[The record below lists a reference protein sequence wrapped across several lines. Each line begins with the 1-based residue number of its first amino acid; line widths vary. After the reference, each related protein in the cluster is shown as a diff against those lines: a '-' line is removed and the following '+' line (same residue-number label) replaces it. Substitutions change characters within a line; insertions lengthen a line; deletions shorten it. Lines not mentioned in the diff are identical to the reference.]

1 VSILENV
8 AAAGSRNIAMT
19 QPAPADWGSGLTS
32 APETS
37 PGDPDLCGVASRMVL
52 HVGCGHRL
60 PQRLHKHFHG
70 PKWREIRLDI
80 DPAVNPD
87 ILCSITDMNPV
98 VTASVDAVWSSH
110 NLEHVY
116 RHEVPKALDEFIR
129 VLKPGG
135 LLLLT
140 VPDLQQVA
148 QLVAADQLEQ
158 QAYVSPSGPVTPL
171 DMIFGHT
178 PSLAR
183 GHRFMAHKTGFT
195 RQSLYKLL
203 SEAGFVEVRARRGGF
218 FDLWAAAHKP

>member
-1 VSILENV
+1 
-8 AAAGSRNIAMT
+8 MT

-32 APETS
+32 APETG
-37 PGDPDLCGVASRMVL
+37 PGDPDLCGAARRTVL

-87 ILCSITDMNPV
+87 ILCSITNMSPV
-98 VTASVDAVWSSH
+98 ATASVDAVWSSH

-116 RHEVPKALDEFIR
+116 RHEVPKALGEFIR

-148 QLVAADQLEQ
+148 ELVVADQLEQ
-158 QAYVSPSGPVTPL
+158 QAYMSPSGPVTPL

-178 PSLAR
+178 PSLVR

-203 SEAGFVEVRARRGGF
+203 SEAGFVEVRVRRGGS
-218 FDLWAAAHKP
+218 FDLWAAADKP